1 MLHGKHDEDSTGSFK
16 SSEGSGSVG
25 ILGMSKT
32 CQMNEIQR
40 EEIRMRSHFL
50 LRLVQ
55 VCVLC
60 AAISATAF
68 AQYGGGSTGTGS
80 GTTSS
85 TYTSNGGYS
94 NTGKAIGIGVGAA
107 AGVAAIALYVHHRHK
122 VAAAN
127 ALSAG
132 KTQTTHN
139 LIRVPGERDHQL
151 SSKTAKDSDRDMGEQ
166 AELFGQKANQSE
178 AGSTPRGRDLLK
190 DYGTASSPSA
200 LNSPSGSR

>member
-1 MLHGKHDEDSTGSFK
+1 MKHWLVLAAALFVTVALGCSRAPVASVPQNVDSDKELKPRENAKPKPPDK
-16 SSEGSGSVG
+16 STPSEQEPELLPLANPTIVKNKEAG
-25 ILGMSKT
+25 ILRGMVRWEG
-32 CQMNEIQR
+32 EIPA
-40 EEIRMRSHFL
+40 RSTPR
-50 LRLVQ
+50 LR
-55 VCVLC
+55 
-60 AAISATAF
+60 IDPDTR
-68 AQYGGGSTGTGS
+68 
-80 GTTSS
+80 
-85 TYTSNGGYS
+85 
-94 NTGKAIGIGVGAA
+94 
-107 AGVAAIALYVHHRHK
+107 GVADALIEL
-122 VAAAN
+122 
-127 ALSAG
+127 LSAG